1 MDGGDKR
8 GVTFLEEEE
17 EEGSSIRPVKR
28 NQPTVTKCKWEGG
41 REGERGRG
49 RGERGE
55 GRGEREG
62 REVIYT
68 LASSN
73 PQQRT
78 HTD

>member
-8 GVTFLEEEE
+8 GVTFLEEE

-55 GRGEREG
+55 GRGER
-62 REVIYT
+62 REVINT